1 MEAPNV
7 STGVGNAA
15 EEKEET
21 KKEEEKEEEVV
32 GREFSEKPLSPVL
45 IAAHWWGIELE
56 NPH

>member
-15 EEKEET
+15 EEKEEKKKEEK

-45 IAAHWWGIELE
+45 IAAH
-56 NPH
+56 